1 VQSDLLATAR
11 WASPTAEMLSEIA
24 VITGNKEELF
34 MKGKAIIEE
43 KAQRLIEMTSGFCA
57 EYLDGDYKQLCEKLI
72 QKMSRKRNVPFLSGR
87 IEIWAAAI
95 VYAIG
100 SINFLFDRSFE
111 PYASGD
117 DICNYFGTS
126 KSTTSQKAK
135 VIRDMSK
142 LGYWDKEFSTSYMM
156 QSSPFS
162 NLVMV
167 NGFIVDERSLPPE
180 IQEIIP
186 QKGRHKK

>member
-1 VQSDLLATAR
+1 MRDKVL
-11 WASPTAEMLSEIA
+11 
-24 VITGNKEELF
+24 
-34 MKGKAIIEE
+34 IEE
-43 KAQRLIEMTSGFCA
+43 KMQKLIEMTAGFCD
-57 EYLDGDYKQLCEKLI
+57 EYLDEDYKQLCEKLI
-72 QKMSRKRNVPFLSGR
+72 RKMSRKRNVPFLSGR

-100 SINFLFDRSFE
+100 SINFLFDQSFE

-135 VIRDMSK
+135 IIRDMFK
-142 LGYWDKEFSTSYMM
+142 LGYWDREFSTSHMM
-156 QSSPFS
+156 QSSPFP

-167 NGFIVDERSLPPE
+167 NGLIVDKRSLPPE
-180 IQEIIP
+180 IQELIR
-186 QKGRHKK
+186 QKESRKK